1 MLVII
6 IITNIINIIIIVCAL
21 ERRRMISSTNSI
33 FDLIVIC
40 VCPQQQPPPPTQQPL
55 SFCYPLVRGW
65 LIWYRPMTD
74 WLIDS
79 ECHADPLIGR
89 STVSLP
95 HTTQCLLWT
104 YRTPHTIPP
113 HFPVPYLI
121 GVHVLAGLEFVCAR
135 WSLNNWQ
142 CLLNYYA
149 HHHRHTIHTHY
160 SSVIRFNL
168 RTELLINYALN
179 PWLLRS
185 VWIVALV
192 SRGLLR

>member
-6 IITNIINIIIIVCAL
+6 IITNIINIIIVCAL

-40 VCPQQQPPPPTQQPL
+40 VCPQQQQPPPPTQQPL

-104 YRTPHTIPP
+104 YRTPHPIPP

-121 GVHVLAGLEFVCAR
+121 GVHVLAWLELMCAR

-149 HHHRHTIHTHY
+149 HPHTIYTHY

-168 RTELLINYALN
+168 RVELIINYALN